1 ISTSRFSHLCR
12 SRPRGSVHSLLPSQL
27 TLITRTTSCRAS
39 YLAALP
45 STRAIETRSLP
56 TSLAATHR
64 GFAFYVAFPK
74 RSIPPIATCSMS
86 LIPFAPLLHRDKRA
100 KVEFLWDTAKAET
113 MLRNEQNAEK
123 RRSASLS
130 RRKTK
135 RRPRNSGKDRFQSSP
150 RSKGPKN
157 GLYQSLDVR
166 DCSAMSVSLLLGLV
180 YLISDSGLQKN
191 LIRDPGTQER
201 TDG

>member
-1 ISTSRFSHLCR
+1 M
-12 SRPRGSVHSLLPSQL
+12 GHSK
-27 TLITRTTSCRAS
+27 
-39 YLAALP
+39 
-45 STRAIETRSLP
+45 
-56 TSLAATHR
+56 
-64 GFAFYVAFPK
+64 G
-74 RSIPPIATCSMS
+74 
-86 LIPFAPLLHRDKRA
+86 RDNAKKRA
-100 KVEFLWDTAKAET
+100 K
-113 MLRNEQNAEK
+113 
-123 RRSASLS
+123 
-130 RRKTK
+130 RRKKTERLAFAK
-135 RRPRNSGKDRFQSSP
+135 KNKKKAARNSGKDRFQSSP